1 MNKHIDSDTRHQI
14 QIGLAKDL
22 AVSAISQG
30 IGYSASTI
38 YREIARNGCGQCYQ
52 AKFAQQRANA
62 RALRPRNALVTQD
75 KTWHNVD

>member
-38 YREIARNGCGQCYQ
+38 YREIAENGCGQCYQ
-52 AKFAQQRANA
+52 AKF
-62 RALRPRNALVTQD
+62 T
-75 KTWHNVD
+75 